1 MIIITIIINNDDN
14 SNNWLYMCADSETA
28 AERISVPASR
38 IFCSPSTSRS
48 VMAVAFE
55 LVGDGD
61 GTGEAILMRIND
73 ARTAS
78 SLHRRRWR
86 TLALPRPPSS
96 STLFNRDDDNADLHS
111 RRPPDRRTSVVRVR
125 LPDNRSSLSIA
136 HSNLLRRMR
145 ATAPFVDWYRRRRES
160 VPGDCDRSM
169 TWTVGTRPIMH
180 A

>member
-1 MIIITIIINNDDN
+1 MCLCICYLIRLPLPFLCVRIKFMYDFVMIIITIIINNDDN

-48 VMAVAFE
+48 VMAVAFK

-125 LPDNRSSLSIA
+125 LPDDRSSLYSSLQSLTA
-136 HSNLLRRMR
+136 H
-145 ATAPFVDWYRRRRES
+145 A
-160 VPGDCDRSM
+160 GDRSIC
-169 TWTVGTRPIMH
+169 WLI
-180 A
+180 